1 MEETVLLDVQ
11 RIQTSEQ
18 SSIIL
23 HSVRAVDLVN
33 HLVPELH
40 LLDSHSEPY
49 NVKKQWLTAFM
60 PDSSLP
66 ENGGLFCHYCQS
78 RSICWVGW

>member
-11 RIQTSEQ
+11 RIITWYLSYT
-18 SSIIL
+18 SSI
-23 HSVRAVDLVN
+23 ATA
-33 HLVPELH
+33 
-40 LLDSHSEPY
+40 SHTTS
-49 NVKKQWLTAFM
+49 KKQWLTAFM